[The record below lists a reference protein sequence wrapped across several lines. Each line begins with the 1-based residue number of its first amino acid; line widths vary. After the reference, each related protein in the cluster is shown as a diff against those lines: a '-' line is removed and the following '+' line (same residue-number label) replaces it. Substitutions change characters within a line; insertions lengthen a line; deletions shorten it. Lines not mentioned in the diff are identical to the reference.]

1 MPVWRTLTHNGVAFP
16 DPYLPRGLSIRA
28 LGQEVKLSPLAE
40 EMAYQFAKKK
50 ATPYVQDPVFVAN
63 FMKYF
68 VKQLPPTVS
77 KQAKFQ
83 DFDFSQLFRVVD
95 EEKRDKETMT
105 KEAKKSLAASRKEK
119 REALR
124 AKHGNALLDG
134 KEIELANYM
143 VEPPGLFM
151 GRGCIAEDTI
161 VMTTVGPKYVKELSV
176 GDDIA
181 THHGSEYMFYKTV
194 SSVAKQGIREVYQLR
209 TRTHSIRATENHPFL
224 ALRLDRSGRRN
235 ESGRFTKTK
244 SLATLSWV
252 TLRDLKRGD
261 HVVISKRYKTPGT
274 SKFSNA
280 PKRTFGGAIVTP
292 KFARILGY
300 YLGDGFT
307 GKRST
312 GANTRLSFA
321 EGHPHLLERYAR
333 ICEDVFGIAPSAR
346 KHSGGNSQVLSVH
359 SREFAD
365 VFGLTGITGTALKKR
380 VPGWIFALA
389 DDLKRAFL
397 RGYLDAD
404 GNYFVNVIRGTEYAS
419 FGFESPNCRLIE
431 DLRELAISAALQVS
445 NISTREKRGYT
456 VSQTYRFF
464 ISEYSSVTRLLEP
477 GEALKGQR
485 TRHYSLDS
493 RANDLRTKWDW
504 SHLHILDST
513 VFGLERVLDIEP
525 VGKMMTYDVSMADSK
540 DPNFIAN
547 QFVVHNS
554 HPLRGSW
561 KPRVAPSD
569 VTLNLGEDAP
579 KPPGDW
585 GSIVHDHESIWIARW
600 IDKLT
605 EKEKYVWPH
614 ESSDIQQSRNKEKYD
629 KALRIGERLPKLQ
642 AAIRKKMDDRDD
654 KTRKIATVCCLID
667 EVGMRVGDEK
677 DEDEAD
683 TVGATTLRVEHIKRI
698 DDQAIE
704 FDFLGKDSVRWVKTM
719 QAPDPALVRNM
730 RKFMAGK
737 RPDKEI
743 FDGIGS
749 SNVNTFLSSIIDG
762 LSAKVFR
769 TYHATKT
776 VEESLG
782 AKDVTKADDIEKL
795 HVAKL
800 ANLDAAIYCNH
811 KRTIPK
817 TWEASLEKKRQKLA
831 EYKAAGKEERVKK
844 MQMDIDLTER
854 TKEYNL
860 NTSMKNY
867 IDPRTYKA
875 WCDHV
880 GLDWSKLYSKS
891 LQRKFSWVAQSKKA
905 WPAEKP
911 ASAAPVQNGSPEPTP
926 R

>member
-1 MPVWRTLTHNGVAFP
+1 MPVWRTLSHNGVAFP
-16 DPYLPRGLSIRA
+16 DPYIPRGLSIRVS
-28 LGQEVKLSPLAE
+28 GQEVKLSPLAE

-50 ATPYVQDPVFVAN
+50 DTPYVQDPVFVAN
-63 FMKYF
+63 FMEYF

-77 KQAKFQ
+77 KQAKFP
-83 DFDFSQLFRVVD
+83 DFDFSQFYRVVD
-95 EEKRDKETMT
+95 EEKRDKDAMT
-105 KEAKKSLAASRKEK
+105 KEAKKSLATGRKEK

-124 AKHGNALLDG
+124 AKYGKAILDG

-151 GRGCIAEDTI
+151 GRGCITEDTI
-161 VMTTVGPKYVKELSV
+161 LMTSVGPKYVKELSS
-176 GDDIA
+176 GDEIA
-181 THHGSEYMFYKTV
+181 IHHGSENMFYKAV
-194 SSVAKQGIREVYQLR
+194 SSVAKQGIREVYHLR

-224 ALRLDRSGRRN
+224 ALRVDRSGRRS

-252 TLRDLKRGD
+252 TLCDLKRGD
-261 HVVISKRYKTPGT
+261 HVVVAKRYKTPGT
-274 SKFSNA
+274 RKFSNT
-280 PKRTFGGAIVTP
+280 PKRTFGVMIVTP
-292 KFARILGY
+292 KLARLLGY

-307 GKRST
+307 GKRSN
-312 GANTRLSFA
+312 GANGHLSFA

-333 ICEDVFGIAPSAR
+333 ICEEVFGITPLSQR
-346 KHSGGNSQVLSVH
+346 HSGGNSQVLSLY

-365 VFGLTGITGTALKKR
+365 IFELTGITGTALTKR

-389 DDLKRAFL
+389 DDLKLAFL
-397 RGYLDAD
+397 KGYLDAD
-404 GNYFVNVIRGTEYAS
+404 GNYFFNIIRDIEYAS

-431 DLRELAISAALQVS
+431 DLRELAISGALQVS
-445 NISTREKRGYT
+445 NISTREKRGFAK
-456 VSQTYRFF
+456 SQTYRFF
-464 ISEYSSVTRLLEP
+464 ISEYSSVTRLLES
-477 GEALKGQR
+477 GEALKGRR
-485 TRHYSLDS
+485 TRTYSLDS

-513 VFGLERVLDIEP
+513 VFGLERVLDVEP

-540 DPNFIAN
+540 DPNFVAN

-561 KPRVAPSD
+561 KPRVLPSD

-579 KPPGDW
+579 KPAGEW
-585 GSIVHDHESIWIARW
+585 GGITHDRESIWIARW

-614 ESSDIQQSRNKEKYD
+614 ESSDIQQSRSKEKYD

-642 AAIRKKMDDRDD
+642 AAIRTKLGEKDE
-654 KTRKIATVCCLID
+654 KERKIAAVCYLID

-683 TVGATTLRVEHIKRI
+683 TVGATTLRVEHVKRL

-704 FDFLGKDSVRWVKTM
+704 FDFLGKDSVRWVKTLSS
-719 QAPDPALVRNM
+719 PDPVLVANM
-730 RKFMAGK
+730 RKIMSGMK
-737 RPDKEI
+737 PEKEI
-743 FDGIGS
+743 FDGVTS
-749 SNVNTFLSSIIDG
+749 SHVNAFLSSIVDG

-776 VEESLG
+776 VEESLRS
-782 AKDVTKADDIEKL
+782 KDVTKGDDFEKL
-795 HVAKL
+795 RAAKL

-831 EYKAAGKEERVKK
+831 EYKAAGKEERAKK
-844 MQMDIDLTER
+844 TEMDIDLTER

-867 IDPRTYKA
+867 IDPRIYKA
-875 WCDHV
+875 WCDYV
-880 GLDWSKLYSKS
+880 GLDWDKLYPKS
-891 LQRKFSWVAQSKKA
+891 LQKKFSWVVQSKKA
-905 WPAEKP
+905 WAADTP
-911 ASAAPVQNGSPEPTP
+911 ASAAPMPKI
-926 R
+926 